1 MKNIYEIEM
10 KLESKQNE
18 NVLSAYEKLMK
29 VQAVEYFNKEA
40 KKARNPKRI
49 TDVVIYDNKCKIVL
63 ESEERLTSPA
73 KSIRKYTSFLLEH
86 GMKKLAKDNALFR
99 STDVS
104 EKSKELDDESLIGIV
119 VHSVLSN
126 KKVHKDF
133 ILKVK
138 ELVIEMDLI

>member
-18 NVLSAYEKLMK
+18 NALSAYEKLMK